1 VTSTSVLSWKR
12 SVTLEAL
19 PTTVPEI
26 VRSVSLSLSPEV
38 AVIAG
43 ASGLATL
50 ELGTSIVEPS
60 GKVATT
66 VLLSSF
72 VVPAVN
78 VTP

>member
-1 VTSTSVLSWKR
+1 M
-12 SVTLEAL
+12 EAL

-38 AVIAG
+38 VVIVG
-43 ASGLATL
+43 ASGFATL

-60 GKVATT
+60 GKVTTT
-66 VLLSSF
+66 VLASSF